1 MARKNS
7 LKRILCALC
16 LFLSLLGRTF
26 LALAEISN
34 IQWNVLET
42 KHTIVQYQ
50 SSSDL
55 RKLNQKVD
63 FSPGSWGLQGLFA
76 KPSPHE
82 LRSQTKRML
91 DALYERVQEILD
103 MRKRMKPVV
112 IRVYSTKQQL
122 HAAYDDVYG
131 KRCQLRAWYIYE
143 TNTIYVTVEDL
154 HEGILAHEMAHAVI
168 DHYLL
173 VRPPPATTEILARYV
188 DSHLFE

>member
-7 LKRILCALC
+7 LKRIPYALC
-16 LFLSLLGRTF
+16 LFLSFLGRTI
-26 LALAEISN
+26 LVQAEISK
-34 IQWNVLET
+34 IQWQVLET
-42 KHTIVQYQ
+42 KHTIVHYR

-55 RKLNQKVD
+55 RRLNQEVD
-63 FSPGSWGLQGLFA
+63 FSPGSWGLKGLFA
-76 KPSPHE
+76 KPGPHE
-82 LRSQTKRML
+82 LRSQTKKML

-122 HAAYDDVYG
+122 HTAYHEIYG
-131 KRCQLRAWYIYE
+131 KPCQMRAWYIYE
-143 TNTIYVTVEDL
+143 TNTIHVTVEDL

-173 VRPPPATTEILARYV
+173 VRPPPTTTEILARYV

>member
-7 LKRILCALC
+7 FKRIPRVLC
-16 LFLSLLGRTF
+16 LLLSVLGRTIF
-26 LALAEISN
+26 AQAEISD

-42 KHTIVQYQ
+42 KHTIVHYQ

-55 RKLNQKVD
+55 KKLSQKVD
-63 FSPGSWGLQGLFA
+63 FSPASWGLKGLFA

-82 LRSQTKRML
+82 IRSQTKKKL

-103 MRKRMKPVV
+103 MRKRMRPVV
-112 IRVYSTKQQL
+112 IKIYGTKKQL

-131 KRCQLRAWYIYE
+131 KPCQMRAWYIYE
-143 TNTIYVTVEDL
+143 TNTIYVTVEDI

-188 DSHLFE
+188 DSHLFD

>member
-7 LKRILCALC
+7 FKRIPCALC
-16 LFLSLLGRTF
+16 LFILLPARTM
-26 LALAEISN
+26 LAQAEISE

-42 KHTIVQYQ
+42 KHTIVHYQ

-63 FSPGSWGLQGLFA
+63 FSPGAWGLKGLFA

-82 LRSQTKRML
+82 LRSQTKKML

-103 MRKRMKPVV
+103 MRKRMRPVV
-112 IRVYSTKQQL
+112 IRIYSTKKQL
-122 HAAYDDVYG
+122 RAAYDDIYG
-131 KRCQLRAWYIYE
+131 KPCRLRAWYIYE

-168 DHYLL
+168 EHYLL

-188 DSHLFE
+188 DSHLFD

>member
-1 MARKNS
+1 MARRNS
-7 LKRILCALC
+7 LKRIPCVLC
-16 LFLSLLGRTF
+16 LCLPLLGRTI
-26 LALAEISN
+26 LAQAEISD

-42 KHTIVQYQ
+42 KHTIVHYQ

-63 FSPGSWGLQGLFA
+63 FSPGSWGLKGLFA

-82 LRSQTKRML
+82 LHSQTKNTL

-112 IRVYSTKQQL
+112 IRIYSTKKQL
-122 HAAYDDVYG
+122 HAAYDNVYG
-131 KRCQLRAWYIYE
+131 KPCQLRAWYIYE
-143 TNTIYVTVEDL
+143 SNTISVTVEDL

-188 DSHLFE
+188 DSHLFD

>member
-1 MARKNS
+1 MAKKNS
-7 LKRILCALC
+7 FKRIPCALG
-16 LFLSLLGRTF
+16 LLLSVLGHTI
-26 LALAEISN
+26 LAQAEISN

-42 KHTIVQYQ
+42 KHTIVHYQ

-55 RKLNQKVD
+55 RKLSQKVD
-63 FSPGSWGLQGLFA
+63 FSPVSWRLKGLFA

-82 LRSQTKRML
+82 LRSQTKKKL

-103 MRKRMKPVV
+103 MRKRMRPVV
-112 IRVYSTKQQL
+112 IRIYGTKKQL

-131 KRCQLRAWYIYE
+131 KPCQLRAWYIYE

-188 DSHLFE
+188 DSHLFD